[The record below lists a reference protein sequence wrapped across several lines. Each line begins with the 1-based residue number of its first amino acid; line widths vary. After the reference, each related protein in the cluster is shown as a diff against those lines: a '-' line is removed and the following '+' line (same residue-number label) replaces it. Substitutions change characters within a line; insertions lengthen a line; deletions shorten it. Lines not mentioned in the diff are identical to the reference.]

1 MSELCRTIYV
11 YVGGAARLTRWAVLC
26 DERMIESDCGKFNLA
41 DSLETAS
48 YGLVFGLNTFIA
60 LVLQSIL
67 TLVVTSS
74 FGLALSIR
82 PQFEVYSGCHFV
94 VAAIFIAPPVYRCCR
109 KCLATKKK

>member
-1 MSELCRTIYV
+1 
-11 YVGGAARLTRWAVLC
+11 
-26 DERMIESDCGKFNLA
+26 MIESDCGKFNLA